1 MVLCILYTIPKIPQG
16 YYRFLLCIL
25 YKEAL
30 YILYPNSTRVLCLMY
45 PIKWP
50 YVFCTPKFHKG
61 TIIILCILIR
71 GFRCILY
78 PKFQRVLRYLM
89 YPMRLYVFCTCLY
102 PKFHKGTYLASKI
115 PTSWCLLHII
125 YVCTKH
131 PHSQWRVY
139 VCWYERQPGVHALA
153 WTPGAGKAWTHFPPP
168 ALCYIFSL
176 SHSQA

>member
-45 PIKWP
+45 PIKWL

-78 PKFQRVLRYLM
+78 PKFQRVLCYLM
-89 YPMRLYVFCTCLY
+89 YHRGSMYFVPVCTQNSTRVPTWHLR
-102 PKFHKGTYLASKI
+102 YLL
-115 PTSWCLLHII
+115 PDVCYI

-131 PHSQWRVY
+131 PHSQ
-139 VCWYERQPGVHALA
+139 
-153 WTPGAGKAWTHFPPP
+153 
-168 ALCYIFSL
+168 
-176 SHSQA
+176 

>member
-1 MVLCILYTIPKIPQG
+1 MEKSTRVLFIVVLCILYIKWFYVFCIRYLKFHKGTIVFSYVSYIK
-16 YYRFLLCIL
+16 R
-25 YKEAL
+25 L
-30 YILYPNSTRVLCLMY
+30 YILYPNSTTRVLCLMY

-115 PTSWCLLHII
+115 PTS
-125 YVCTKH
+125 
-131 PHSQWRVY
+131 
-139 VCWYERQPGVHALA
+139 
-153 WTPGAGKAWTHFPPP
+153 
-168 ALCYIFSL
+168 
-176 SHSQA
+176 

>member
-1 MVLCILYTIPKIPQG
+1 VGVIEQNPTYTWKNPQGYYSSLSYVSYIKWLYVFCIPKIPQGG

-30 YILYPNSTRVLCLMY
+30 YNLYPNSTRVLCLMY
-45 PIKWP
+45 PIKWL

-102 PKFHKGTYLASKI
+102 PQNST
-115 PTSWCLLHII
+115 
-125 YVCTKH
+125 
-131 PHSQWRVY
+131 RV
-139 VCWYERQPGVHALA
+139 PLG
-153 WTPGAGKAWTHFPPP
+153 
-168 ALCYIFSL
+168 I
-176 SHSQA
+176 

>member
-89 YPMRLYVFCTCLY
+89 YPIKRLYVFCTCLY

-115 PTSWCLLHII
+115 PTSWCLLHICM
-125 YVCTKH
+125 Y
-131 PHSQWRVY
+131 Q
-139 VCWYERQPGVHALA
+139 
-153 WTPGAGKAWTHFPPP
+153 TPPFTMKS
-168 ALCYIFSL
+168 LCVLIWEATWGSCL
-176 SHSQA
+176 SMNPRCR